1 MYGIIE
7 QFAKNTE
14 PINAH
19 AMQHRII
26 NLQYLKELSM
36 GDAEFEHA
44 IIRQFIVQV
53 PEELELL
60 KDAIAKANLQRIK
73 SLAHGMK
80 SSIAY
85 LGLGERLNPCLQ
97 RMETDAVLNNPHP
110 HFHEDYATLLQVCN
124 EALAEAKQLQL
135 HSA

>member
-1 MYGIIE
+1 
-7 QFAKNTE
+7 
-14 PINAH
+14 
-19 AMQHRII
+19 
-26 NLQYLKELSM
+26 LKELSM
-36 GDAEFEHA
+36 GDAEFEQA

-60 KDAIAKANLQRIK
+60 KDAIDKSNLQRIK

-97 RMETDAVLNNPHP
+97 RMETEAVLNNPDP
-110 HFHEDYATLLQVCN
+110 HFNEDFAQLAQVCN
-124 EALAEAKQLQL
+124 QALAEAKQLQL